1 MTSSVHSMKYQ
12 APAASARE
20 VSVRLF
26 AHARELAGGES
37 VCVSVSE
44 PATIAELRR
53 ALLVRLPAAAELLR
67 RSMFAIE
74 NEYVG
79 DDALVPSGSREI
91 ACIPPVS
98 GG

>member
-1 MTSSVHSMKYQ
+1 MIGSGIQ
-12 APAASARE
+12 ATKPAGVVPMRE
-20 VSVRLF
+20 VHVRLF

-44 PATIAELRR
+44 RATIRELRQ
-53 ALLVRLPAAAELLR
+53 ALLARLPAAAELLR
-67 RSMFAIE
+67 RSMFAID
-74 NEYVG
+74 NDYVG
-79 DDALVPSGSREI
+79 DDAPVPDSAREV

>member
-1 MTSSVHSMKYQ
+1 MRSSVHAMNYQ
-12 APAASARE
+12 APAASTRE

-26 AHARELAGGES
+26 AHARELADGES

-67 RSMFAIE
+67 RSMFAIDS
-74 NEYVG
+74 EYVG
-79 DDALVPSGSREI
+79 DEVLLPDDASEI